1 MLKLFFSSFGGA
13 FINIVIILIGVFVCY
28 MLFKLGNDLDEQNR
42 RFEDSFKI
50 KINIKEGVF
59 NEDLNL
65 ENVTSSTVE
74 SKDIND
80 WKTEYDKLC
89 TRYNTWTE
97 MIPVLPLLGIF
108 GTVSGLIGMV
118 NTTEQAKMIDNLGIA
133 MTSTWLALIITIAL
147 KVYVAVSI
155 SRKLYM
161 CDVGYE
167 SFVRYKEDSYKS
179 GNIKEKRSNS

>member
-1 MLKLFFSSFGGA
+1 MFGLFFSSLMGTV
-13 FINIVIILIGVFVCY
+13 INIAIILFGLFVCFRLY
-28 MLFKLGNDLDEQNR
+28 KLGIDLDEQSR

-59 NEDLNL
+59 NEDMNL
-65 ENVTSSTVE
+65 ENVTSSTIE

-89 TRYNTWTE
+89 TGYNTWTE
-97 MIPVLPLLGIF
+97 MIPVLPLMGIF
-108 GTVSGLIGMV
+108 GTVHGLIGMV
-118 NTTEQAKMIDNLGIA
+118 TDQQKMIENLGTA

-147 KVYVAVSI
+147 KIYVAVSI

-179 GNIKEKRSNS
+179 GNIKEKRSNA